1 MSMQDVQSETIP
13 TPGSP
18 EARSLGCLCSPNQ
31 NRNGA
36 GIHRPGF
43 GVVFTVLS
51 WCRVHGDGAGAPE
64 RRGEKLA
71 LTNQA
76 G

>member
-1 MSMQDVQSETIP
+1 MSMQDVQSETVP

-18 EARSLGCLCSPNQ
+18 EAHSLGCLCSPNQ

-36 GIHRPGF
+36 GIHRPEF
-43 GVVFTVLS
+43 GVVFAVLS
-51 WCRVHGDGAGAPE
+51 WCRIHGEVQALRSSE
-64 RRGEKLA
+64 GEKLE